1 MKLWDKDGK
10 MPAEV
15 EAFLSGEDAFLDQ
28 KLVPF
33 DCKASIAHAH
43 MLKKIGVLSEKEGAQ
58 LVEGLQEIIKLHTE
72 GKFHVKQ
79 ADEDCHTAIE
89 AYLIQKYGETG
100 KKIHTARSRND
111 QVLTALRLYEKD
123 AIHQVQALILTLKD
137 CLLQLSKTYG
147 YIEIPGYT
155 HMQKAMPT
163 IVKVWLGAFVSSF
176 EDTLK
181 VFHLADELVDQSPL
195 GTGAGFGIP
204 VFDID
209 REMTAKAM
217 GFSSVLENPLYA
229 QMSRGKIEATLMH
242 ALTQILFDLNK
253 LSTDLLLFSM
263 AEFGYVLLPSE
274 FCTGSSIM
282 PQKKNPDVLEL
293 VRASYHVVLGEEMK
307 IKGII
312 SNLMSGYN
320 RDLQLTKGP
329 MMQAIEIT
337 LGCLKSLCLLLP
349 KITINEGTCKKAMS
363 GELYA
368 TEEAYELV
376 KKGIPFRE
384 AYHQV
389 KEKCKQN
396 KAS

>member
-1 MKLWDKDGK
+1 
-10 MPAEV
+10 
-15 EAFLSGEDAFLDQ
+15 
-28 KLVPF
+28 
-33 DCKASIAHAH
+33 
-43 MLKKIGVLSEKEGAQ
+43 MLGFKKTQQNPI
-58 LVEGLQEIIKLHTE
+58 
-72 GKFHVKQ
+72 
-79 ADEDCHTAIE
+79 
-89 AYLIQKYGETG
+89 
-100 KKIHTARSRND
+100 
-111 QVLTALRLYEKD
+111 
-123 AIHQVQALILTLKD
+123 
-137 CLLQLSKTYG
+137 
-147 YIEIPGYT
+147 YT
-155 HMQKAMPT
+155 Q
-163 IVKVWLGAFVSSF
+163 I
-176 EDTLK
+176 
-181 VFHLADELVDQSPL
+181 
-195 GTGAGFGIP
+195 
-204 VFDID
+204 
-209 REMTAKAM
+209 
-217 GFSSVLENPLYA
+217 
-229 QMSRGKIEATLMH
+229 SRGKFEASIVHVLS
-242 ALTQILFDLNK
+242 QIMLDLNK
-253 LSTDLLLFSM
+253 IATDLVLFSM
-263 AEFGYVLLPSE
+263 PELGYFLLPDE
-274 FCTGSSIM
+274 LTTGSSIM